1 VLKKVWIILR
11 DALREFYAD
20 DGPFLASGLAF
31 GLLVYC
37 IPFALLSVSALSL
50 VLESSDTAFSW
61 MRQLTQTLIP
71 HSSDGFDD
79 AIRAL
84 IEKRALL
91 SVFGFIAFLFVS
103 SATFGSVRLV
113 LNRIFRA
120 SETRGVVHGKF
131 MEVALMLGTSLVI
144 FVFADI
150 VYLIN
155 IAHSMLANSRLEKF
169 IGPEIVVTGSLIAIA
184 STFALFWFLY
194 HFSPAETLSHN
205 GLLVA
210 AGSATG
216 LFQLSKWA
224 FGGYLEYA
232 KTTTAIY
239 GALSAVVFFLI
250 WLYYA
255 SCVFIFAAE
264 IGWSYDQHTHKDP
277 ADKDPA
283 D

>member
-1 VLKKVWIILR
+1 MLKKLWIILR
-11 DALREFYAD
+11 DALYEFYRD
-20 DGPFLASGLAF
+20 DGAFLASGLAF

-50 VLESSDTAFSW
+50 VLESSDTAFTW
-61 MRQLTQTLIP
+61 MRQLSQTLIP
-71 HSSDGFDD
+71 HSKNDFDE

-91 SVFGFIAFLFVS
+91 SAFGFIAFLFAS

-131 MEVALMLGTSLVI
+131 MEVVLMLGTSLVI

-155 IAHSMLANSRLEKF
+155 LAHSMLANSRFEKF
-169 IGPEIVVTGSLIAIA
+169 IGPEIVVTAQLLAIA

-194 HFSPAETLSHN
+194 HFSPAKTLSHN

-210 AGSATG
+210 AGAATG

-224 FGGYLEYA
+224 FGAYLEYA
-232 KTTTAIY
+232 RTATAIY
-239 GALSAVVFFLI
+239 GALSAAVFFLL

-255 SCVFIFAAE
+255 SFVFILGAE
-264 IGWSYDQHTHKDP
+264 IGWSYDKNTHTDP
-277 ADKDPA
+277 AS
-283 D
+283 

>member
-1 VLKKVWIILR
+1 VIVKTVWIILK
-11 DALREFYAD
+11 DAVRKFYAD
-20 DGPFLASGLAF
+20 DGWFLASGLAF

-61 MRQLTQTLIP
+61 MRQLSQTLIP
-71 HSSDGFDD
+71 HSKNDFDE

-84 IEKRALL
+84 IQKRALL
-91 SVFGFIAFLFVS
+91 SVFGFIAFVFAS

-113 LNRIFRA
+113 LNRIFHA
-120 SETRGVVHGKF
+120 NETLGVIHGKF

-144 FVFADI
+144 FIFADI

-155 IAHSMLANSRLEKF
+155 LAHSMIASSRLAKF
-169 IGPEIVVTGSLIAIA
+169 IGPEIVLTASLIAIA

-194 HFSPAETLSHN
+194 HFSPAQTLSHH

-210 AGSATG
+210 AGAATG
-216 LFQLSKWA
+216 MFQLSKWA
-224 FGGYLEYA
+224 FGVYLEYA
-232 KTTTAIY
+232 RSATAIY
-239 GALSAVVFFLI
+239 GALSAAVFFLL

-255 SCVFIFAAE
+255 SFVFIFAAE
-264 IGWSYDQHTHKDP
+264 IGWSYDRNTHKDT
-277 ADKDPA
+277 AT
-283 D
+283 

>member
-1 VLKKVWIILR
+1 VVKTVWIILR
-11 DALREFYAD
+11 DAVRKFYAD

-61 MRQLTQTLIP
+61 MRQLSQTLIP
-71 HSSDGFDD
+71 HSRNDFDE
-79 AIRAL
+79 AIKALIKKRAL
-84 IEKRALL
+84 I
-91 SVFGFIAFLFVS
+91 SVFGFIAFLFAS

-113 LNRIFRA
+113 LNRIFHA

-131 MEVALMLGTSLVI
+131 MEVVLMLGTSLVI

-155 IAHSMLANSRLEKF
+155 LAHSMLANSRLERF
-169 IGPEIVVTGSLIAIA
+169 IGPEIVLTASLIAIA

-194 HFSPAETLSHN
+194 HFSPAKTLSHN

-216 LFQLSKWA
+216 LFQLSKWG
-224 FGGYLEYA
+224 FGAYLEYA
-232 KTTTAIY
+232 KSTTAIY
-239 GALSAVVFFLI
+239 GALSAAVFFLI
-250 WLYYA
+250 WLYY
-255 SCVFIFAAE
+255 SSLVFILAAA
-264 IGWSYDQHTHKDP
+264 IGWSYDRHHIARP
-277 ADKDPA
+277 NEFG
-283 D
+283 